1 MNIIKGAADADA
13 SDLNHFDSVA
23 VAIKILEFNQ
33 DGELVYVGFNEAAF
47 RHAHW
52 TREDVVGKTTAQLFP
67 GPIGQIATKY
77 QHDVVREK
85 QPRTFDIKLPVGS
98 GFEYRRTT
106 LVPVLNGRSEV
117 VRVVATTVDVTA
129 EKEAINQRANS
140 EALVSEIEN
149 FTALAAHDLRTPM
162 THITTIAEIIR
173 KNPESL
179 TARQLQAVEMLED
192 LAEQSMTLI
201 RHVLERY
208 RIVNAEHNDVQE
220 FDLASLCAELFTVLD
235 PFGVNSLKVDEQW
248 VRTDKVAM
256 QVVIGN
262 LIDNA
267 LKHNRGRT
275 IAISVSAQSLP
286 GSDMLEVTIADNGK
300 GFDRHVSEFLNDGQL
315 RSSEHFGLAGI
326 RRLIRSRDGGIAVS
340 NLATGGA
347 EVIFTVPGVLLPP
360 DAVISAVS
368 EP

>member
-13 SDLNHFDSVA
+13 SDLNYFDSVA

-33 DGELVYVGFNEAAF
+33 KGDLVYVGFNDAAF
-47 RHAHW
+47 KHARW
-52 TREDVVGKTTAQLFP
+52 SRDDVVGKTAAQLFP

-77 QHDVVREK
+77 QNDVVREK
-85 QPRTFDIKLPVGS
+85 QPRTFDVKVAVGS

-106 LVPVLNGRSEV
+106 LVPVLNNRDEV
-117 VRVVATTVDVTA
+117 VRLVATTVDVTA

-162 THITTIAEIIR
+162 THLTTIAEII
-173 KNPESL
+173 KKSPEGL
-179 TARQLQAVEMLED
+179 TERQLQAVQMLEE

-201 RHVLERY
+201 RHVLERH
-208 RIVNAEHNDVQE
+208 RIINAERNDAQE
-220 FDLASLCAELFTVLD
+220 FDLAILCTALYSVLD
-235 PFGVNSLKVDEQW
+235 PFGASRLEVNEQW
-248 VRTDKVAM
+248 VCADKVAM

-267 LKHNRGRT
+267 LKHNRGRSVT
-275 IAISVSAQSLP
+275 ISVNAQSLP
-286 GSDMLEVTIADNGK
+286 GSEMLEITVTDNGK
-300 GFDRHVSEFLNDGQL
+300 GIDHKVSAFLNDGHL
-315 RSSEHFGLAGI
+315 ESSEHFGLAGI
-326 RRLIRSRDGGIAVS
+326 RRLIKSRNGGITVS
-340 NLATGGA
+340 NLPTGGA
-347 EVIFTVPGVLLPP
+347 EVVFSVPGVLLPRQ
-360 DAVISAVS
+360 VITAPVS